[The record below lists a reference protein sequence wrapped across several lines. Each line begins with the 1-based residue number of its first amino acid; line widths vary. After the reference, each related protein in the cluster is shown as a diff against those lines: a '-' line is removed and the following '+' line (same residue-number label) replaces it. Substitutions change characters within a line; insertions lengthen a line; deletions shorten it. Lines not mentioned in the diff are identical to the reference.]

1 MKKLFIAVLSMAAL
15 ASCAQE
21 DVVYN
26 NDNNAIKF
34 DNAFVGNTTKAI
46 DPSITND
53 NIVAKTFY
61 VWGTTKGDHADNA
74 PIVPIF
80 VEEEVS
86 FDGGWNYAENKT
98 QYWIDGNEYK
108 FAAVV
113 NGVVEDAELV
123 NGLPQTI
130 HYTAGNG
137 DLLYAA
143 YGPYPAEASG
153 NPAVPFSFEHLL
165 SKAVFTFTNTTPANT
180 TASPDNIYKVTNI
193 QISGLGNE
201 AAYDVTTGW
210 GTSTGSYTATF
221 GDIVA
226 ADATTVVA
234 AAEIKEQGNGKSN
247 YECLLIPGT
256 HNVTITCTITLYN
269 GEAIPERVVDVINYN
284 KTIPLTL
291 AKGIAYNLNLTAG
304 LTQPIEFK
312 AQAVANWNNPYEEVN
327 DIPEQ
332 GHDNN

>member
-1 MKKLFIAVLSMAAL
+1 MKKVFLSILAVAAL

-26 NDNNAIKF
+26 TPGNAIAF

-46 DPSITND
+46 DPSITTES
-53 NIVAKTFY
+53 IKEKKFY
-61 VWGTTKGDHADNA
+61 VWGNTKGDHDGSK
-74 PIVPIF
+74 IVPIF
-80 VEEEVS
+80 KNLEVEY
-86 FDGGWNYAENKT
+86 DGGWSYTEAYT
-98 QYWIDGNEYK
+98 QYWIDGNIYN

-143 YGPYPAEASG
+143 YGPYEAEASG

-165 SKAVFTFTNTTPANT
+165 SKAVFTFTNTTPENT
-180 TASPDNIYKVTNI
+180 TNSPANIYKVTNI

-226 ADATTVVA
+226 ADATAVVD
-234 AAEIKEQGNGKSN
+234 AAEIKEGGKGKSN
-247 YECLLIPGT
+247 HECLLIPGT

-269 GEAIPERVVDVINYN
+269 GVADENHVVDIINYN
-284 KTIPLTL
+284 KTLPLTL
-291 AKGIAYNLNLTAG
+291 AEGTAYNLNLTAG
-304 LTQPIEFK
+304 LTQAIEFK
-312 AQAVANWNNPYEEVN
+312 AEAVANWNNPYEPV
-327 DIPEQ
+327 DAPEQ